1 MRGDLSNAQ
10 FPLPERKDS
19 RSLIFFLSLLLLA
32 CLAAA
37 GCSAAPAPVTAPA
50 GRSDI
55 SRAGSVDAAFQSAR
69 QDPNALRAFLLAM
82 PKGGD
87 LHNHLSGAIYP
98 EVLLELAS
106 YQGLGIDISPDASG
120 APRFAL
126 KAATTPGSGQPDM
139 TALTADC
146 LACPASQSPETCAGN
161 GVIPACCLCSSSTL
175 YDGAVNALSMRG
187 LPWGTL
193 QAHDHFFAI
202 FGKLGPATQNR
213 AALLAQLRQQASR
226 ENVLY
231 LETMSSAPLPPGNP
245 VLAAFQSLFA
255 GGSSSPG
262 AAFCAQLMADGFG
275 TPDDN
280 GTQVIAAARALAAEV
295 AQTMARQIEDSSRL
309 LGCGSAAG
317 ASAPPGCEVTVRHQV
332 ELHRT
337 APPLVICQEAL
348 VGFATS
354 EADRQHIVGIN
365 IVAAEDAYVSR
376 IDYSKHMNLIGHLGT
391 LFRPAGRAL
400 HAGELI
406 EGLVPPN
413 DLRFHIHDAVA
424 AAHAQRIGHGVAIT
438 YETGSGE
445 TLKKMAEEP
454 VAIEINL
461 VSNAQLLGIA
471 GDAHPLPLY
480 VERHVPVVL
489 ATDDPGIMRT
499 TLTEQYRLAALD
511 YPRFRYADLRTFN
524 RNSLEYS
531 FLTGSS
537 IWEDPGHYEHPV
549 MECRAPKGVFD
560 LSRCEA
566 WAKDHGDKA
575 QIQVRF
581 EQRLQAFEEGFRR

>member
-1 MRGDLSNAQ
+1 M
-10 FPLPERKDS
+10 
-19 RSLIFFLSLLLLA
+19 
-32 CLAAA
+32 
-37 GCSAAPAPVTAPA
+37 
-50 GRSDI
+50 
-55 SRAGSVDAAFQSAR
+55 
-69 QDPNALRAFLLAM
+69 
-82 PKGGD
+82 
-87 LHNHLSGAIYP
+87 
-98 EVLLELAS
+98 
-106 YQGLGIDISPDASG
+106 
-120 APRFAL
+120 
-126 KAATTPGSGQPDM
+126 
-139 TALTADC
+139 
-146 LACPASQSPETCAGN
+146 
-161 GVIPACCLCSSSTL
+161 
-175 YDGAVNALSMRG
+175 
-187 LPWGTL
+187 
-193 QAHDHFFAI
+193 
-202 FGKLGPATQNR
+202 
-213 AALLAQLRQQASR
+213 
-226 ENVLY
+226 
-231 LETMSSAPLPPGNP
+231 
-245 VLAAFQSLFA
+245 
-255 GGSSSPG
+255 
-262 AAFCAQLMADGFG
+262 
-275 TPDDN
+275 
-280 GTQVIAAARALAAEV
+280 
-295 AQTMARQIEDSSRL
+295 
-309 LGCGSAAG
+309 
-317 ASAPPGCEVTVRHQV
+317 RHQV

-365 IVAAEDAYVSR
+365 IVAAEDAYVAR

-424 AAHAQRIGHGVAIT
+424 VAHAQRIGHGVAIT

-531 FLTGSS
+531 FLTGPS
-537 IWEDPGHYEHPV
+537 IWDDPGHYEHPV
-549 MECRAPKGVFD
+549 MECRTSRGGLDP
-560 LSRCEA
+560 SRCEA

-581 EQRLQAFEEGFRR
+581 EQRLLAFEEGFRR